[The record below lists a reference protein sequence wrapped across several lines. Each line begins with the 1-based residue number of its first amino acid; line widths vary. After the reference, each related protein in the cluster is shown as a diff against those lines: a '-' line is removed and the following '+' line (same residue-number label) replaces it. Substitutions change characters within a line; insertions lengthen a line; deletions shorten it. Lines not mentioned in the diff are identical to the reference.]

1 MYQPVVDVIDGIDN
15 TDDTSSP
22 ADCIVALHLLVLS
35 KLSSSLTLLRH
46 SSSRLY
52 KSVTTTLTRF
62 THAVTI
68 EEQYLHACPMP
79 THLRC
84 SLPCLQCLPEVR
96 QLSLSTE
103 QGTSAQYMDIQ
114 DSALGPG
121 DSSGHL

>member
-15 TDDTSSP
+15 MDDTSSL

-62 THAVTI
+62 TLAVTI
-68 EEQYLHACPMP
+68 EEHAYSICTHVQCPL
-79 THLRC
+79 TSTVAFHASSVCLRC
-84 SLPCLQCLPEVR
+84 VN
-96 QLSLSTE
+96 
-103 QGTSAQYMDIQ
+103 SA
-114 DSALGPG
+114 
-121 DSSGHL
+121 